1 MKSNFYINIL
11 IYGFIKVIVSTGARK
26 IDNSSH
32 GYWGNRFIL
41 SAIIQGA
48 VITILTLII
57 VGFQL
62 TISNINII
70 QYLSLTFD
78 GPSKWFF
85 LGYIFYLILIVAI
98 AVTAVFYLHLEIH
111 LGKKI
116 TRLKSILAG
125 IHLLGMNIG
134 GAGTTIVMIYA
145 GLAGS
150 GIFDIVLNGTTSGA
164 SNINSNVD
172 IMVQFIVPI
181 SGFACLLS
189 IGVVSGGLTYI
200 MTFFQKS

>member
-1 MKSNFYINIL
+1 
-11 IYGFIKVIVSTGARK
+11 VPTEPRK
-26 IDNSSH
+26 IDNSSQ
-32 GYWGNRFIL
+32 GYWGNKFIL

-57 VGFQL
+57 IGFQI

-85 LGYIFYLILIVAI
+85 LGYMFYLILIVAI
-98 AVTAVFYLHLEIH
+98 AVTAVFYIHLEIH
-111 LGKKI
+111 MGKKI
-116 TRLKSILAG
+116 IRFKSILAA

-134 GAGTTIVMIYA
+134 GAGTTIIMIYA

-150 GIFDIVLNGTTSGA
+150 GILDVVLNGTTLGTST
-164 SNINSNVD
+164 INSNVD

-181 SGFACLLS
+181 SGFAGLLS
-189 IGVVSGGLTYI
+189 IGVISGGLTYI
-200 MTFFQKS
+200 LTFFKRS

>member
-1 MKSNFYINIL
+1 MILNIL
-11 IYGFIKVIVSTGARK
+11 IYGLTKVVVSTVPRK
-26 IDNSSH
+26 IGNSHH

-48 VITILTLII
+48 VITILTLTI

-98 AVTAVFYLHLEIH
+98 AVTAVFYIHLEIH
-111 LGKKI
+111 MDKKI
-116 TRLKSILAG
+116 TGLRSVLAG

-145 GLAGS
+145 GLAGL
-150 GIFDIVLNGTTSGA
+150 GILDIVLNGTTSGI
-164 SNINSNVD
+164 SSTINSNVD
-172 IMVQFIVPI
+172 IMVQFILPI
-181 SGFACLLS
+181 SGFAGLLS
-189 IGVVSGGLTYI
+189 IGVISGGLTYI
-200 MTFFQKS
+200 TTFFQKS

>member
-1 MKSNFYINIL
+1 
-11 IYGFIKVIVSTGARK
+11 VSTGHRK
-26 IDNSSH
+26 IDNSSQ

-57 VGFQL
+57 IGFQL

-98 AVTAVFYLHLEIH
+98 AVTAVFYIHLEIH
-111 LGKKI
+111 MRKKI
-116 TRLKSILAG
+116 TGIKSVLAG

-150 GIFDIVLNGTTSGA
+150 GILDVILNGTTLGTSP
-164 SNINSNVD
+164 SLNSNVD

-181 SGFACLLS
+181 SVFAGLLS
-189 IGVVSGGLTYI
+189 IGVISGGLTYI
-200 MTFFQKS
+200 LTFFKKS

>member
-1 MKSNFYINIL
+1 VAWILNIL
-11 IYGFIKVIVSTGARK
+11 IYGLIKVIVSTVPRK
-26 IDNSSH
+26 IGNSHH

-48 VITILTLII
+48 VITILTLTI

-98 AVTAVFYLHLEIH
+98 AVTAVFYIHLEIH
-111 LGKKI
+111 MDKKS
-116 TRLKSILAG
+116 TGLKSILAG

-150 GIFDIVLNGTTSGA
+150 GILDIILNGTTSGIP
-164 SNINSNVD
+164 STINSNVD

-181 SGFACLLS
+181 SGFAGLLS
-189 IGVVSGGLTYI
+189 IGVISGGLTYI
-200 MTFFQKS
+200 TTFFQKS

>member
-1 MKSNFYINIL
+1 
-11 IYGFIKVIVSTGARK
+11 VPTEPRK
-26 IDNSSH
+26 INNSSQ
-32 GYWGNRFIL
+32 GYWGNKFIL

-57 VGFQL
+57 IGLQII
-62 TISNINII
+62 ISNINII

-111 LGKKI
+111 MGKKI
-116 TRLKSILAG
+116 TRFKSILAG
-125 IHLLGMNIG
+125 IHLFGMNIG

-150 GIFDIVLNGTTSGA
+150 GILDVVLNGTTLGTST
-164 SNINSNVD
+164 INSNVD

-181 SGFACLLS
+181 SGFAGLLS
-189 IGVVSGGLTYI
+189 ISVISGGLTYI
-200 MTFFQKS
+200 LTFFKRS

>member
-1 MKSNFYINIL
+1 
-11 IYGFIKVIVSTGARK
+11 VPTEPRK
-26 IDNSSH
+26 IDNSSQ
-32 GYWGNRFIL
+32 GYWGNKFIL

-57 VGFQL
+57 IGFQI

-85 LGYIFYLILIVAI
+85 LGYMFYLILIVAI
-98 AVTAVFYLHLEIH
+98 AVTAVFYIHLEIH
-111 LGKKI
+111 MGKKI
-116 TRLKSILAG
+116 IRFKSILAG

-134 GAGTTIVMIYA
+134 GAGTTIIMIYA

-150 GIFDIVLNGTTSGA
+150 GILDVVLNGTTLGTST
-164 SNINSNVD
+164 INSNVD

-181 SGFACLLS
+181 SGFAGLLS
-189 IGVVSGGLTYI
+189 IGVISGGLTYI
-200 MTFFQKS
+200 LTFFKRS

>member
-1 MKSNFYINIL
+1 M
-11 IYGFIKVIVSTGARK
+11 STGPRK
-26 IDNSSH
+26 IDNSSQ
-32 GYWGNRFIL
+32 GCWGNRFIL

-57 VGFQL
+57 IGFQL
-62 TISNINII
+62 TSSNINII

-111 LGKKI
+111 MDKKI
-116 TRLKSILAG
+116 TGIKSVLAG

-150 GIFDIVLNGTTSGA
+150 GILDVVLNGTTSGT
-164 SNINSNVD
+164 SSTININSNID

-181 SGFACLLS
+181 SGFAGLLS
-189 IGVVSGGLTYI
+189 IGVISGGLTYI
-200 MTFFQKS
+200 LTFFKKS

>member
-1 MKSNFYINIL
+1 MP
-11 IYGFIKVIVSTGARK
+11 TEPRK
-26 IDNSSH
+26 IDNSYQ
-32 GYWGNRFIL
+32 GYWGNIFIL

-48 VITILTLII
+48 AITLLTLII
-57 VGFQL
+57 IGFQI

-111 LGKKI
+111 MGKKI
-116 TRLKSILAG
+116 TRFKSILAG

-150 GIFDIVLNGTTSGA
+150 GILDVVLNGTTLGTS
-164 SNINSNVD
+164 STINSNVD

-181 SGFACLLS
+181 SGFAGLLS
-189 IGVVSGGLTYI
+189 IGVISGGLTYI
-200 MTFFQKS
+200 LLFLRALKDISTYVIP

>member
-1 MKSNFYINIL
+1 MP
-11 IYGFIKVIVSTGARK
+11 TEPRK
-26 IDNSSH
+26 IDNSSQ
-32 GYWGNRFIL
+32 GYWGNKFIL

-57 VGFQL
+57 IGFQI

-85 LGYIFYLILIVAI
+85 LGYMFYLILIVAI

-111 LGKKI
+111 MGKKI
-116 TRLKSILAG
+116 TRFKSILAG

-150 GIFDIVLNGTTSGA
+150 GILDVVLNGTTLGT
-164 SNINSNVD
+164 INSNVD

-181 SGFACLLS
+181 SGFAGLLS
-189 IGVVSGGLTYI
+189 IGVISGGLTYI
-200 MTFFQKS
+200 LTFFKRS